1 MMSVQLW
8 CHATALIAEVIL
20 EGVTRVKGRCSAIGR
35 NAMTA
40 DLQVPIYHAPIHFHR
55 CTLDGTS
62 ERVEYLY
69 YHVLYRNQS
78 RSDPSTGA

>member
-40 DLQVPIYHAPIHFHR
+40 DLQVPTHHAPIQFHR
-55 CTLDGTS
+55 CTLDGAS
-62 ERVEYLY
+62 ERAVYLY
-69 YHVLYRNQS
+69 YHVRYRDQS